1 MNIDRKLKSQIEKLR
16 LDPLK
21 TPKRT
26 PVLLSDSKG
35 FCLERQVRVNP
46 ERFFEFWCFKSYTA
60 SDSLLYLQQNLQSHV
75 QRLGNITLFVWIGT
89 CNLTTKTGKFIDVT
103 SHDSSSAY
111 SLIEQLKEIYKFV
124 RTFGDS
130 VKLVFVHI
138 PVYSIYHF
146 NCSKGRDW
154 DNYEA
159 KDVILHKNIAIV
171 NQYIDDINR
180 ILQVYSPSLSD
191 DLVKSKKKSKK
202 KVALSRVKYS
212 YTFDPD
218 TDGLHPGQTLS
229 KLWLT
234 RLCRLVHKFCY

>member
-1 MNIDRKLKSQIEKLR
+1 MNVDKKLRTQIEKLR

-21 TPKRT
+21 TPQRT

-46 ERFFEFWCFKSYTA
+46 ERFFEFWCSKSYTA
-60 SDSLLYLQQNLQSHV
+60 SDTLLYLQQNLQSHV

-89 CNLTTKTGKFIDVT
+89 CNLTTKTDKFIDVA

-111 SLIEQLKEIYKFV
+111 GLIEQLKEIYTFV

-130 VKLVFVHI
+130 VKLVVLHI

-146 NCSKGRDW
+146 NRSKRRDW

-159 KDVILHKNIAIV
+159 KDVILHKNIAVV
-171 NQYIDDINR
+171 NRYIDDINR
-180 ILQVYSPSLSD
+180 ILNVYSPSLSD
-191 DLVKSKKKSKK
+191 DLVKSKKKNS
-202 KVALSRVKYS
+202 LSRMKYT
-212 YTFDPD
+212 YTFSPYV
-218 TDGLHPGQTLS
+218 DGVHPGQTLS

-234 RLCRLVHKFCY
+234 RLCRLVHRFCY